1 MKGLLIR
8 MYASHL
14 ARPYPLLK
22 TEWPPE
28 TESLT
33 KFAAARRAPG
43 YIHSFA
49 RSPDTVCLMNG
60 RLEIEVYRGLTI
72 WQIFRSFFYVIGSFY
87 IIGQNKKEVDFV
99 FKTRPELKYFEST
112 KHCIYQ
118 FVDKINTS

>member
-22 TEWPPE
+22 AEWLPE
-28 TESLT
+28 TESLA
-33 KFAAARRAPG
+33 KFAAVRRAPG

-49 RSPDTVCLMNG
+49 RSPHTVCLMNG

-72 WQIFRSFFYVIGSFY
+72 WQIFRSFFYSYVV
-87 IIGQNKKEVDFV
+87 GQDKKEVDFT
-99 FKTRPELKYFEST
+99 FKTRLELKYFEST

-118 FVDKINTS
+118 FVDKINAS